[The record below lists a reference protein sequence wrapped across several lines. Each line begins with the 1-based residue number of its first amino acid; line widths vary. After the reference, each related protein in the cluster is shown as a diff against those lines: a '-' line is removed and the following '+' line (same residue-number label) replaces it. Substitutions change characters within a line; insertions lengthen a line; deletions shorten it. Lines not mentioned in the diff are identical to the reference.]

1 MKQKEIE
8 TMRHRYS
15 KGRQKAFERV
25 RGILEKANYTV
36 NQTQT
41 KDKTGKIIKSNKS
54 STKGVKE
61 E

>member
-1 MKQKEIE
+1 
-8 TMRHRYS
+8 MRHRYS